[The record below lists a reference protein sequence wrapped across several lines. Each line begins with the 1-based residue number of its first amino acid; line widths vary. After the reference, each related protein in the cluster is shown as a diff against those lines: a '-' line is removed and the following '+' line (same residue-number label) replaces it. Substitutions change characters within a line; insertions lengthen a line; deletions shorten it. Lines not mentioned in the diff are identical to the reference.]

1 MKVSN
6 DPWEAILQNI
16 YPELH
21 QLQEMIKNVDP
32 LIKAELSKK
41 NRRWQIKIVEVW
53 PVETFELNWTFDVDQ
68 FTTAVYWTEDTLKT
82 WDSARRESWDT
93 WSFNSKR
100 DAEKFV
106 TLYNV
111 ACPR

>member
-1 MKVSN
+1 MKVSK
-6 DPWEAILQNI
+6 DPWESILQSI
-16 YPELH
+16 YPELEK
-21 QLQEMIKNVDP
+21 LQNMIEVDP
-32 LIKAELSKK
+32 LVKAELSKK
-41 NRRWQIKIVEVW
+41 NRRWQIKIIETW
-53 PVETFELNWTFDVDQ
+53 PVDKFELSWTFDIDQ
-68 FTTAVYWTEDTLKT
+68 FGAAVDWTDETLKS

-106 TLYNV
+106 TLYNI

>member
-6 DPWEAILQNI
+6 DPWEFIIRSLHPDLEKLQN
-16 YPELH
+16 
-21 QLQEMIKNVDP
+21 MIEVDP
-32 LIKAELSKK
+32 LIKADLSKK
-41 NRRWQIKIVEVW
+41 NRRWQIKIIETW
-53 PVETFELNWTFDVDQ
+53 PVETFDLKWTFDVDALQ
-68 FTTAVYWTEDTLKT
+68 LAVDWTDRALQS
-82 WDSARRESWDT
+82 WDYVRRESWDT